1 MFFRNL
7 DFVFAPFRA
16 IYNKFL
22 SIRNIKGNIKVDM
35 NRGKAMIG
43 RGKNMAQNAN
53 AQVAKLG
60 GAQAQA
66 AAAQQQ
72 AAAGGQ
78 QQPQHPGYPQ
88 PGHPQPQYQQPQQAY
103 PQPGSGGL
111 PAYAGA
117 PPQQPGYPPQA
128 YQQQGANMQPGYPPG
143 MPPGGGFPPG
153 MPQPGMPGMPGMPQQ
168 PGMPNASPPIRTT
181 GFWFWKKKFCA
192 QCEQQ
197 LDKTWDG
204 CPFCAQIAQQAMAA
218 PAKLQKLKT
227 QALVLDP
234 SGTAGIQLL
243 GWLVPLQGPQKGEL
257 FTLQISNIIGTTP
270 DCQVC
275 LHDKFMS
282 SKHAEI
288 KAENGMWIL
297 RDSGSTNG
305 TYVNNRRVDRHE
317 LVDNDFIKFG
327 SAMVKFKAL

>member
-1 MFFRNL
+1 
-7 DFVFAPFRA
+7 
-16 IYNKFL
+16 
-22 SIRNIKGNIKVDM
+22 
-35 NRGKAMIG
+35 
-43 RGKNMAQNAN
+43 
-53 AQVAKLG
+53 
-60 GAQAQA
+60 
-66 AAAQQQ
+66 
-72 AAAGGQ
+72 
-78 QQPQHPGYPQ
+78 
-88 PGHPQPQYQQPQQAY
+88 
-103 PQPGSGGL
+103 
-111 PAYAGA
+111 
-117 PPQQPGYPPQA
+117 
-128 YQQQGANMQPGYPPG
+128 
-143 MPPGGGFPPG
+143 
-153 MPQPGMPGMPGMPQQ
+153 MPQPGMPA
-168 PGMPNASPPIRTT
+168 ASPPIRTT
-181 GFWFWKKKFCA
+181 GFWFWKKKFCS

-204 CPFCAQIAQQAMAA
+204 CPFCAQIAQQAAAA

-243 GWLVPLQGPQKGEL
+243 GWLIPLQGSQKGEL
-257 FTLQISNIIGTTP
+257 FTLQIANIIGTTP
-270 DCQVC
+270 DCNIC

-327 SAMVKFKAL
+327 SAMLKFKAL